1 MMDSKT
7 VKKAFPSGQRSHEQD
22 LRDQKEHLRMGRL
35 KMYRYLNPKTK
46 LMLLTTSTQTMK

>member
-1 MMDSKT
+1 MDSKT

-35 KMYRYLNPKTK
+35 KMFRYLNPKTK
-46 LMLLTTSTQTMK
+46 